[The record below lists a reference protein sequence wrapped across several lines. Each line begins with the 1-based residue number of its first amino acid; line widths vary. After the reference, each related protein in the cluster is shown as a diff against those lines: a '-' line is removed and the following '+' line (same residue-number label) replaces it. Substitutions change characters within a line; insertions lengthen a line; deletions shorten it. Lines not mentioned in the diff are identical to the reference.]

1 MVNYKI
7 SVISYLNSIPFVHG
21 LNMSSISKSLNL
33 QWDYPSVCADKLI
46 NNVVDIGLV
55 PVVVLKDY
63 PSFKIISEYC
73 IGANGDVDT
82 VCLFSN
88 VPIQDVQEIYLDYQS
103 RTSVEL
109 LKILCR
115 EYWKINPIF
124 KQSKIGFENNI
135 NKNTSALIIGD
146 RAFQANNKYEFVY
159 DLSKYWTK
167 INWFKSCW
175 FK

>member
-7 SVISYLNSIPFVHG
+7 SVISYLNSIPFVYG
-21 LNMSSISKSLNL
+21 LNCSTISKSLNL
-33 QWDYPSVCADKLI
+33 QLDYPSVCADKLI

-55 PVVVLKDY
+55 PVVILKDY
-63 PSFKIISEYC
+63 PSFKIISKYC

-88 VPIQDVQEIYLDYQS
+88 VPIHDIKKIYLDYQS

-115 EYWKINPIF
+115 EYWKITPFLNNL
-124 KQSKIGFENNI
+124 KLDLKI
-135 NKNTSALIIGD
+135 TL
-146 RAFQANNKYEFVY
+146 
-159 DLSKYWTK
+159 TK
-167 INWFKSCW
+167 IQLL
-175 FK
+175 